1 LFGEPLALLFNI
13 IVKRPLL
20 LLRAGLPFLV
30 SLVPMELARAQVQP
44 RPMHDWSRVAALGAG
59 TEIKVKTTATTEA
72 WKGAFTRADS
82 QSVSF
87 LIAPGKQKQID
98 FSEVQEVV
106 RVRKSARYAPL
117 IGGLAGALAMTL
129 FTSRKGNDLSGR
141 GVALFIGGGAG
152 IGALAGTGAGAALRN
167 TVVFRRP

>member
-1 LFGEPLALLFNI
+1 MT
-13 IVKRPLL
+13 
-20 LLRAGLPFLV
+20 LRVILPFLV
-30 SLVPMELARAQVQP
+30 SLVSIELTHAQAQP
-44 RPMHDWSRVAALGAG
+44 KPMHDWSKVAALGAG
-59 TEIKVKTTATTEA
+59 TEIKVKTTATAEA
-72 WKGAFTRADS
+72 WKGAFTRADP

-87 LIAPGKQKQID
+87 LLAPGKQKQID

-129 FTSRKGNDLSGR
+129 FTSRKGNDLSGS
-141 GVALFIGGGAG
+141 GVALFVGGGAG
-152 IGALAGTGAGAALRN
+152 IGVLAGTGVGAALRN